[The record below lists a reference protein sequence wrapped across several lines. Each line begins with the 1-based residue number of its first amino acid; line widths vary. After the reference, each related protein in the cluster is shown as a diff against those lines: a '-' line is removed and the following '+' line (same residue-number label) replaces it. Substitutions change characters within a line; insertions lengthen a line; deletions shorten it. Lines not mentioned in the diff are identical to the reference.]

1 VAGAYRLLRAIMRTA
16 VDDELVRR
24 NPCRIKGADR
34 DGSPERPVA
43 TIPEVYAIADAMR
56 PWYRS
61 LVLMAAFTSLRWG
74 ELIALR
80 RRNLDLDGGFV
91 VVRAAVV
98 EVDGVLEETRPKSS
112 AGVREVGIPAAIV
125 PDLREHL
132 RRWAEPGLNGRVF
145 VGPKGATPRR
155 THFSRLWRDAVAAAG
170 IDPEVGLRFHD
181 LRHTGNHLVSRGAS
195 LRDVMTRMGHAS
207 TRAALIYQHA
217 DRDRERDIAM
227 GLSAAIDAA
236 RAPDSDSNG
245 HAAGTEAVSAVA
257 SDPGRDEWRTL

>member
-1 VAGAYRLLRAIMRTA
+1 MAGGYRLLRAIMRTA

-24 NPCRIKGADR
+24 NPCRIKGADK
-34 DGSPERPVA
+34 DDSPERPVA

-80 RRNLDLDGGFV
+80 RRHVDLDAGFV
-91 VVRAAVV
+91 VVRESVV
-98 EVDGVLEETRPKSS
+98 EVDNVLTTVRPKSA
-112 AGVREVGIPAAIV
+112 AGVREVGIPAVIV

-132 RRWAEPGLNGRVF
+132 RRWSEPGANGRVF

-155 THFSRLWRDAVAAAG
+155 THFSQLWQAATVKAG

-181 LRHTGNHLVSRGAS
+181 LRHTGNYLTSQGAS
-195 LRDVMTRMGHAS
+195 LRDVMARMGHA
-207 TRAALIYQHA
+207 
-217 DRDRERDIAM
+217 
-227 GLSAAIDAA
+227 A
-236 RAPDSDSNG
+236 R
-245 HAAGTEAVSAVA
+245 
-257 SDPGRDEWRTL
+257 GRR